1 MVIRAQDLKVLFRA
15 QEVIGQLVA
24 EGLAV
29 VPSMEPAIAMARETL
44 ERRQGRRRYLL
55 DMLPASVA
63 HALPGV
69 SGGFSI
75 HFPSA
80 GVVRLQDGIP
90 VLLQLCHLEERLG
103 ERAIRLIHN
112 SGIGFEDQE
121 YWL

>member
-24 EGLAV
+24 EGLVV
-29 VPSMEPAIAMARETL
+29 VPSMESAIAMARETL
-44 ERRQGRRRYLL
+44 EHRQGRRRYLL

-69 SGGFSI
+69 SGRFTVDFSG
-75 HFPSA
+75 A
-80 GVVRLQDGIP
+80 GIIELEDGIP
-90 VLLQLCHLEERLG
+90 VLVQICHLEERLG
-103 ERAIRLIHN
+103 ERAARLIHN
-112 SGIGFEDQE
+112 TRIGFEDQE